1 LTRLT
6 EEIAAAN
13 AKAEAM
19 KEELAELIP
28 LRNIRNQ
35 DLKHA
40 QEFVE
45 ELNENLLQLEG
56 EKKERD
62 GEWEQVQADHTYA
75 VEVLTQTKNII
86 QGGLVSF
93 VQMKTS
99 LKPTLVQVSSHLMKS
114 AKSNQIK
121 QKKGFRS
128 IFKVLS

>member
-1 LTRLT
+1 MTRLT

-56 EKKERD
+56 EK
-62 GEWEQVQADHTYA
+62 
-75 VEVLTQTKNII
+75 
-86 QGGLVSF
+86 
-93 VQMKTS
+93 
-99 LKPTLVQVSSHLMKS
+99 
-114 AKSNQIK
+114 
-121 QKKGFRS
+121 
-128 IFKVLS
+128 